1 MRTDLERN
9 EMEDAQQCERA
20 VDLIAWLYGE
30 ASAEEAQSFQLH
42 LNSCS
47 QCSAD
52 AESFAGVRQSVISWR
67 DESLPSFAHSPERT
81 FAAEPQKRSALAAI
95 RQFLDLSPLWM
106 KGAITFAT
114 LIFALLLAFSALRMR
129 QPTMPSI
136 QPGRTYS
143 EEEVASLVEERARK
157 RLQELQAAA
166 NPAPTIVKPIEKKP
180 SVKRIP
186 EFVRTNQVAKGKSST
201 RRPLTQEERDQ
212 LAADL
217 RLIEPGDPE
226 LDLIEDRIAR
236 PE

>member
-1 MRTDLERN
+1 MDN
-9 EMEDAQQCERA
+9 AQQCERA
-20 VDLIAWLYGE
+20 ADLINWLYGE

-42 LNSCS
+42 LKSCH

-67 DESLPSFAHSPERT
+67 DESLASFAHSPAGT
-81 FAAEPQKRSALAAI
+81 LVVEPQKRSALAAI

-106 KGAITFAT
+106 KGAVGFAT
-114 LIFALLLAFSALRMR
+114 LLLALLLAFSVLRMS
-129 QPTMPSI
+129 QSTSPII

-143 EEEVASLVEERARK
+143 EQEVAALVEERARK
-157 RLQELQAAA
+157 RLQELQASA
-166 NPAPTIVKPIEKKP
+166 NQDPKIVKPVEKQP

-186 EFVRTNQVAKGKSST
+186 EFVRTNQVAKVKSLT

-217 RLIEPGDPE
+217 RLIEPEDPE
-226 LDLIEDRIAR
+226 LDLIEDRITR